1 MIEFTRAVEL
11 FSQQFN
17 FDFHVENVT
26 ENFFNLIGHSFSSQT
41 KFLCGQIF
49 KIYEYQSFQ
58 ESSR

>member
-11 FSQQFN
+11 FSEQFN
-17 FDFHVENVT
+17 VDFHVENVT

-41 KFLCGQIF
+41 KFLCRQIF